1 MTRPSTLNLWAAETR
16 KLLTRSSA
24 RLGLVL
30 AIAVGVLGPMLLRFF
45 SDTEFE
51 LNGAPTAMATFLF
64 PRAEHDATGGQFVT
78 LRLRNQLLFP
88 LLLMWLAAASCAGEY
103 RSGTLREDLLR
114 PVSRSQVLLA
124 KWGALLS
131 WIALSLALSW
141 VVSAATGALLF
152 GLEGHWLALISG
164 YGSSLASDAM
174 LAALTLL
181 VALIC
186 RSVPG
191 TLVGMFLAWV
201 VGVLSGFALNVA
213 SALLSVD
220 HEPARWIEAL
230 NPWLPNQAAF
240 AWIGCAPSEAW
251 VGPHFGSIALTTAVC
266 LFLGAWIFRRLD
278 VP

>member
-1 MTRPSTLNLWAAETR
+1 MSHVATLNLWSAETR

-30 AIAVGVLGPMLLRFF
+30 AMGIGVLGPMLLRFF

-88 LLLMWLAAASCAGEY
+88 LLLMWLTAASFAGEY

-114 PVSRSQVLLA
+114 PVRRGQVLLA
-124 KWGALLS
+124 KWGALLAWS
-131 WIALSLALSW
+131 GLSLTLAW
-141 VVSAATGALLF
+141 VASAASGALLF
-152 GLEGHWLALISG
+152 GLEGQWLPLVSG
-164 YGSSLASDAM
+164 YVASLACDAM
-174 LAALTLL
+174 LAALTAS
-181 VALIC
+181 VALIF

-213 SALLSVD
+213 SAILSAD
-220 HEPARWIEAL
+220 NEPARWIETL

-251 VGPHFGSIALTTAVC
+251 VGPHFGSIVLTTSAC
-266 LFLGAWIFRRLD
+266 LILGSAIFRRLD